1 MDRDSSTE
9 KKTGLFKKQM
19 HMILLIIILFVFAPR
34 LLGFVFGLSAIG
46 GLMEAPAV
54 LRDEYC
60 PAYIKISRGIEI
72 ISAWLLTFG
81 FGFQKDNLIITGL
94 SLLVF
99 QSVID
104 WYIRYMIKVSWSAIA
119 YLFFALLVCML
130 YMVAAGVA
138 PVGVVEWL

>member
-1 MDRDSSTE
+1 MDWDSSTE

-19 HMILLIIILFVFAPR
+19 HLILLIIILFVFAPR
-34 LLGFVFGLSAIG
+34 LLGFVFVLSAIG

-99 QSVID
+99 QSIID
-104 WYIRYMIKVSWSAIA
+104 WYIRYIFSLHS
-119 YLFFALLVCML
+119 
-130 YMVAAGVA
+130 
-138 PVGVVEWL
+138 

>member
-9 KKTGLFKKQM
+9 KETRLLKTQM
-19 HMILLIIILFVFAPR
+19 HLILLILILFLFTPR
-34 LLGFVFGLSAIG
+34 LLGLVFGLSAIG
-46 GLMEAPAV
+46 GLLEAPAI

-72 ISAWLLTFG
+72 ISAWVLTFG
-81 FGFQKDNLIITGL
+81 FGFQKDNLIIGGL

-99 QSVID
+99 HSVID
-104 WYIRYMIKVSWSAIA
+104 WYVRYMIKVSWSAIA

-138 PVGVVEWL
+138 PMGVVDWL